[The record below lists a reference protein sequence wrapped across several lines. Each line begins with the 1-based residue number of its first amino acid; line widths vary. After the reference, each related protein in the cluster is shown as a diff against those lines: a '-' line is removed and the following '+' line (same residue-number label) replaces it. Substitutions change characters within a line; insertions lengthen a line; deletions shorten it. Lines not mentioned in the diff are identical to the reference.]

1 MSESKIISW
10 TLSVGDKNYNL
21 LDEHLSDI
29 SISELSTC
37 KFVLKLL
44 GVQPVSLM
52 IGDFEV
58 KVKPVANVDDVVTYS
73 TEWID
78 CFKNFIGLTHAE
90 LYLKNDGHLFTSI
103 AMNIYARKIT
113 YDRALSLLRMI
124 GEKSDISSICFSV
137 TKLNSDKNNSATNIT
152 AMLNAGIS
160 ALDYFQQNRSRFAQF
175 PCSRTKT
182 VIKTKRYSDSVH
194 LDDRSIAYIC
204 NHPDSLQTS
213 QFYEMDV
220 ALGNRYFKINQIE
233 TNSYIKDTDIIENQV
248 IVAFIYNFADYLRGL
263 LGRIARYK
271 ESGRELLEIDGEN
284 YVSIDRL
291 LVDSGLI
298 LSLHV
303 DKISSALDKCLQC
316 LNFIQKSIPCNL
328 VNGANVL
335 PLPTQQVLARTHYL
349 QLFSLIKNYYDVGDP
364 QWRGQMEFFGLRNLY
379 KIYEF
384 VCLIYIIDSIQSI
397 GFIVKDAN
405 YLNKDYIPADI
416 RPINEPSNYYVFEK
430 GEMKIELYYE
440 PKAVNAKNI
449 AISNSKAC
457 LVDLVHKNSMTWT
470 PDYVIKVSTGEFTT
484 CHVLDAKYSDKN
496 TVEKIHLPECAF
508 KYTTKMAHLN
518 RSKQASPISSL
529 TLLYSDIKAGYD
541 SFHVDPFGLYSYNGE
556 LNSNVFFPITGK
568 MPLHEGNADEFKKV
582 IKDLISSKFDGEVL
596 SLILND

>member
-1 MSESKIISW
+1 MSKSKIIAW

-21 LDEHLSDI
+21 QDDQLSEV
-29 SISELSTC
+29 SISEMSTC
-37 KFVLKLL
+37 KFVIKSL
-44 GVQPVSLM
+44 GVQQLSLM

-58 KVKPVANVDDVVTYS
+58 KVKPIANVDGVVTYS
-73 TEWID
+73 TESIE

-90 LYLKNDGHLFTSI
+90 LYLKSDGQFFTSI
-103 AMNIYARKIT
+103 ALNIYARKIT
-113 YDRALSLLRMI
+113 YERALSLLRMI

-182 VIKTKRYSDSVH
+182 VIKTKRYSDSVQ

-220 ALGNRYFKINQIE
+220 ALGSRYFKINQIE
-233 TNSYIKDTDIIENQV
+233 TNSHIKDTDVIENQI

-263 LGRIARYK
+263 LERISRYK
-271 ESGRELLEIDGEN
+271 ESGKGLFEIDGES

-303 DKISSALDKCLQC
+303 DKIHSALDKCLQC
-316 LNFIQKSIPCNL
+316 LNFIQKRIPCEL
-328 VNGANVL
+328 VDGANVL

-384 VCLIYIIDSIQSI
+384 VCLIYLIDSIQSI
-397 GFIVKDAN
+397 GFKVKQAD
-405 YLNKDYIPADI
+405 YLDETYYQEDI

-430 GEMKIELYYE
+430 GELKIELYYE
-440 PKAVNAKNI
+440 PKSVNAKNI
-449 AISNSKAC
+449 TLSDSKAC
-457 LVDLVHKNSMTWT
+457 LVDLVHKNSKTWT
-470 PDYVIKVSTGEFTT
+470 PDYVIKVSTSDITS
-484 CHVLDAKYSDKN
+484 CHVLDAKYSDKK
-496 TVEKIHLPECAF
+496 TVENIHLPECAF
-508 KYTTKMAHLN
+508 KYTTKMAKLSLN
-518 RSKQASPISSL
+518 KEAMPIDSL
-529 TLLYSDIKAGYD
+529 TLLYSDIKVGYD
-541 SFHVDPFGLYSYNGE
+541 SFHVHPFGLYSDNGE
-556 LNSNVFFPITGK
+556 LNQNAFFPITGK
-568 MPLHEGNADEFKKV
+568 MPLHEGNADELKKLV
-582 IKDLISSKFDGEVL
+582 KDLIMSTLDDDLFS
-596 SLILND
+596 